1 MELEPA
7 PGAPPPAGAN
17 GGGFASS
24 AVPAGDGAPPPQQ
37 PAAAATAAAGGAGPG
52 AGPAA
57 GGFAPPPAMLAPA
70 GSDPPAADV
79 PAVDVPAAAVMGSA
93 AFGGASAMEV
103 ATEPPAAALGGASAM
118 EVATEP
124 PAAALGGPAAFGGQP
139 AAFAPFGEPAL
150 GGPAPLGEPAL
161 GSPPGGPAFGGI
173 GGEPLEPPPE
183 QPAHRLDRWLAELND
198 GASSKKR
205 RRPPALDAA
214 ALPAGSV
221 RAEVAARQ
229 AEKVEAL
236 RRAQAERGEAPLELP
251 PPLSDEEDPIE
262 REEKR
267 LCEEEE
273 TFMASLK
280 RIRQEERG
288 IVPLPEKL
296 KEVLK
301 AQRAAFGAKV
311 AGAEDQDEA
320 DGAAQVSTRA
330 FRVARAA
337 ALIT

>member
-37 PAAAATAAAGGAGPG
+37 PAAAAAAAAGG

-93 AFGGASAMEV
+93 AF
-103 ATEPPAAALGGASAM
+103 GGASAM

>member
-1 MELEPA
+1 MRRLCRYACRPEGCYQRNLFHLERFA
-7 PGAPPPAGAN
+7 HPGDEEWPVLI
-17 GGGFASS
+17 SS
-24 AVPAGDGAPPPQQ
+24 D
-37 PAAAATAAAGGAGPG
+37 
-52 AGPAA
+52 
-57 GGFAPPPAMLAPA
+57 
-70 GSDPPAADV
+70 DE
-79 PAVDVPAAAVMGSA
+79 
-93 AFGGASAMEV
+93 AF
-103 ATEPPAAALGGASAM
+103 
-118 EVATEP
+118 
-124 PAAALGGPAAFGGQP
+124 
-139 AAFAPFGEPAL
+139 
-150 GGPAPLGEPAL
+150 GEPAL
-161 GSPPGGPAFGGI
+161 GSPAGSSP
-173 GGEPLEPPPE
+173 GEPPV
-183 QPAHRLDRWLAELND
+183 PADRWLAELND

-205 RRPPALDAA
+205 RRAPALDAT
-214 ALPAGSV
+214 ALPVGSV

-301 AQRAAFGAKV
+301 AQRAAFGAKL

-337 ALIT
+337 ALDLTWCVYVRRHR